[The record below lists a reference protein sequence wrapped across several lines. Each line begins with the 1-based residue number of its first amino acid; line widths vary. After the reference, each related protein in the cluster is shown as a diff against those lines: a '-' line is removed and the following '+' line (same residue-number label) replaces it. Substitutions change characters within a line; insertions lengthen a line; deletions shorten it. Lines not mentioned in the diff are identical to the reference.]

1 MLRTIVL
8 IPVLLGTL
16 AVTASGQA
24 TPEAD
29 LQAAPGADLQAIP
42 VADLKG
48 VYICDGVNPSG
59 HPYQGMVEIVKDHD
73 AYQLVW

>member
-1 MLRTIVL
+1 
-8 IPVLLGTL
+8 
-16 AVTASGQA
+16 
-24 TPEAD
+24 
-29 LQAAPGADLQAIP
+29 